1 MEWLMRLDDDSS
13 NPVKQFFSTLVAIA
27 AIAVVVFIGWKAFDT
42 WRSDP
47 SVEGIQKILEQQK

>member
-1 MEWLMRLDDDSS
+1 MRLDDDSS